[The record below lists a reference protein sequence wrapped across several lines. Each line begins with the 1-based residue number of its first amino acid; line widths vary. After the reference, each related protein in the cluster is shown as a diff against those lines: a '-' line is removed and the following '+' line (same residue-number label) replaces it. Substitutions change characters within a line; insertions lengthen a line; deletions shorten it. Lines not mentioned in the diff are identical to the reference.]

1 MEVLILFSYFPLV
14 NTPKVKA
21 IKGISFCKIELPNWF
36 LFGLSSPVSGIWS
49 KSKSQ
54 KAVNLAQAIGHF
66 SATRSEKQEEEGD
79 SSAAG
84 DFLCVMS
91 NIKPLLI
98 KQSTYDLGYYFSDTS
113 KELMPFST

>member
-21 IKGISFCKIELPNWF
+21 IKGIFFCKIEKIDFF
-36 LFGLSSPVSGIWS
+36 LDSQSFLGIWS

-66 SATRSEKQEEEGD
+66 SATRSEKQED
-79 SSAAG
+79 SS
-84 DFLCVMS
+84 LCVCRRQETFCVS
-91 NIKPLLI
+91 CQI
-98 KQSTYDLGYYFSDTS
+98 
-113 KELMPFST
+113 